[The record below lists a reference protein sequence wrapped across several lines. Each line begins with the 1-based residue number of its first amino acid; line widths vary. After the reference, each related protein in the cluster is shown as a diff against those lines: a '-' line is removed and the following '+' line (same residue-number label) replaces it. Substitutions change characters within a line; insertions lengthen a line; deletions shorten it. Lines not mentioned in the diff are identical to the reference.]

1 MTSQLKAINT
11 MKHLYSVLFAV
22 LIAFVIA
29 CEDDSKFS
37 IKPSLGFMQREGVV
51 AQSESAGTRV
61 RFYSNVPITE
71 PVTVQ
76 VAINNVSGL
85 VYGTDYTTDPAP
97 VDNVITLTIDPEDEQ
112 PSFLFS
118 PVETGA
124 EEAKRI
130 EFEIISVEGSGL
142 KLAQAAS
149 RQYSLAITGFEEV
162 ILEEVIPV
170 TLSFDFNT
178 CSVDFATPAEF
189 NEVFETAKTD
199 RGWGCRAFGV
209 GASRAPRASAFG
221 GAAGEDRAWMI
232 LKNPI
237 AIASGADVTI
247 DFMTFSAFPGP
258 GTVSVKWSSNY
269 SGSGDPL
276 AATWTTLSTLDSQF
290 PVPDSKAWKNVTG
303 SFTNI
308 SGTAVY
314 IAFVWTGG
322 TAAASTSYDI
332 DDLTITVE

>member
-1 MTSQLKAINT
+1 
-11 MKHLYSVLFAV
+11 MKHLYTVLFAI

-29 CEDDSKFS
+29 CEDESKFS
-37 IKPSLGFMQREGVV
+37 IKPSLGFRQQEGVV
-51 AQSESAGTRV
+51 AQSETAGTRV

-71 PVTVQ
+71 PVTVE

-85 VYGTDYTTDPAP
+85 VYGTDYTTDPSP
-97 VDNVITLTIDPEDEQ
+97 VDNIITITIDPEDEQ

-118 PVETGA
+118 PVETGT

-142 KLAQAAS
+142 KPAQAAS
-149 RQYSLAITGFEEV
+149 RQFSLAITGFEEV
-162 ILEEVIPV
+162 IPV
-170 TLSFDFNT
+170 TLSFNFNT

-189 NEVFETAKTD
+189 NEVFEGTKTD

-209 GASRAPRASAFG
+209 GGSRAPRASAFG

-247 DFMTFSAFPGP
+247 DFMTYSSFAGP

-269 SGSGDPL
+269 TGSGSPL
-276 AATWTTLSTLDSQF
+276 AATWTTLSSLDSQF
-290 PVPDSKAWKNVTG
+290 PAAESKVWKNVTG

>member
-1 MTSQLKAINT
+1 MRY
-11 MKHLYSVLFAV
+11 LYSVLFAV

-37 IKPSLGFMQREGVV
+37 IKPSLGFMQQEGSV
-51 AQSESAGTRV
+51 AQTEAAGTRV
-61 RFYSNVPITE
+61 RFYSNVAITE
-71 PVTVQ
+71 PVTIRI
-76 VAINNVSGL
+76 AINNVSGL
-85 VYGTDYTTDPAP
+85 AYETDYTTDPAP
-97 VDNVITLTIDPEDEQ
+97 VDNIITITIDPEDEQ
-112 PSFLFS
+112 PSFLVS
-118 PVETGA
+118 PIETGA

-130 EFEIISVEGSGL
+130 EFEIISVEGNGL
-142 KLAQAAS
+142 ELGQSAS
-149 RQYSLAITGFEEV
+149 RQFSLVITGFEEV
-162 ILEEVIPV
+162 IPV
-170 TLSFDFNT
+170 TLAFNFNT
-178 CSVDFATPAEF
+178 CTTDFATPAEF

-209 GASRAPRASAFG
+209 AGSRAPRASAFG

-237 AIASGADVTI
+237 AIASGAEVTI
-247 DFMTFSAFPGP
+247 DFMTYSAFAGP

-269 SGSGDPL
+269 SGSGSPL
-276 AATWTTLSTLDSQF
+276 TATWTTLSSLDSQF
-290 PVPDSKAWKNVTG
+290 PAAESKVWKNVTG

-308 SGTAVY
+308 SGATVY